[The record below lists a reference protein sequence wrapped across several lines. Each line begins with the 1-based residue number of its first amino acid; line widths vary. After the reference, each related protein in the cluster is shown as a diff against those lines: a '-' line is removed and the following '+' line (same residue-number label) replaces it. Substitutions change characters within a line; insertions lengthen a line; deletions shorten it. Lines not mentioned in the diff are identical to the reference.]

1 MAKSESMRK
10 GMETNPARAVC
21 DSYKTVVGCKKSR
34 VTGVF
39 TPIAESGDT
48 IEFSF
53 GGHDDR

>member
-1 MAKSESMRK
+1 
-10 GMETNPARAVC
+10 METNPARAVC